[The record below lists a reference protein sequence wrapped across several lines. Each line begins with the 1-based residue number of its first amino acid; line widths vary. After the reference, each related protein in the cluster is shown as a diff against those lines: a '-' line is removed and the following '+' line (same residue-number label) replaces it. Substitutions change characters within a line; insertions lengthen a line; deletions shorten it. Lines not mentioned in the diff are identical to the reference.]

1 MVAKAEASA
10 PARGDKQE
18 EMRQIIERAIFLE
31 EQGDLDGAVGCY
43 EEALL
48 AGFATVEVCYNLAVL
63 YKQQLLYEDAL
74 TLLQR
79 CLDSAEY
86 GASAHYA
93 SGECQLALGNL
104 AAAGEHFERA
114 VSRLDF
120 EQIADDQVAEVSH
133 VLRVAI
139 DTFTSLDKL
148 DRAAEL
154 SATLDGFIAAH
165 PGARSPGGLAKPGA
179 ANPIQVTAVTSQ
191 PYTNGAVPAST
202 GAPAP
207 DTAAEASGEFDT
219 PALDRATTTGRLRM
233 VYRRATG
240 PLAPVAKPGAG
251 QHASALLGRVNAAK
265 AQVGSGTLV
274 QDRTSQLPLTTAR
287 FARQPVQFRP
297 TMPLDGET
305 AQPAEVRALLS
316 RSAEDILQEHFEA
329 AIDDCHQIMVLA
341 PDYRPIHLRLA
352 EIYALQGR
360 LAEAAAK
367 CAQLMQLY
375 TSMGQHTEL
384 LSVHRLLGMLDPTD
398 LTARRTMADLY
409 FSSAPGDGP
418 DLSADVRS
426 LIEAAEAADEAELA
440 IDYAERL
447 VTRRPDDRTAILL
460 AARLHLWTGNAH
472 RALAHCQ
479 ALLRRDRQDTL
490 AIGGAN
496 AALTLIDNTIHWP
509 SLETLVATLQAAP
522 EAAWRDCL
530 AFYEA
535 VLSKLEPGRR
545 GNLQVALGLLALR
558 HRLMNEAVRYL
569 KYVPQTGINLQSLR
583 PPVRFAL
590 AYGLKQAYAALND
603 GPAERQWLQ
612 QAADLLRDERV
623 RAFVDHTRLFGEPI
637 SVGGLHVALAESLTR
652 GGKGDNAVIVLEA
665 AKADLPDDAT
675 IRRRLAALYHERGRL
690 GQALD
695 ELDDLSTQQLNAGQL
710 DEMIATLHQMS
721 AMAGDNLKIKGH
733 LAERYLKRGCPDEA
747 LREFAEIAAIHQRA
761 GHMDDAANILRQA
774 ADIAW
779 MIGQHDRA
787 FTLYDQVL
795 ELAPENVM
803 LRQAYINCLLQA
815 GRQQEAADQQR
826 AIARQ
831 FWETHRVQ
839 ETIAALHQVI
849 VLDPRDAE
857 SYSQLGEALASVG
870 EYAQAERVYRR
881 LVRLTPDDPIAKAK
895 QAAMA
900 MLARES
906 QA

>member
-1 MVAKAEASA
+1 MVAKVEASA
-10 PARGDKQE
+10 PARGDKQD
-18 EMRQIIERAIFLE
+18 EMRQIIDRAIFLE

-104 AAAGEHFERA
+104 AAAGEHFDRA
-114 VSRLDF
+114 VSRLAFD
-120 EQIADDQVAEVSH
+120 QIADDQVAEVSH

-139 DTFTSLDKL
+139 DTFTSLDNR

-154 SATLDGFIAAH
+154 SATLDSFIAAH
-165 PGARSPGGLAKPGA
+165 PGAR
-179 ANPIQVTAVTSQ
+179 
-191 PYTNGAVPAST
+191 PAST
-202 GAPAP
+202 AGKPVVSSPVQAAPAVGPRYQNGATPPADAAPQLAPAP
-207 DTAAEASGEFDT
+207 GDEGAFDT
-219 PALDRATTTGRLRM
+219 PTPDRATTTGRLRM

-240 PLAPVAKPGAG
+240 PLTPVPNNDARR
-251 QHASALLGRVNAAK
+251 HTSALLGRVNAAK
-265 AQVGSGTLV
+265 AQAGSTALTPAK
-274 QDRTSQLPLTTAR
+274 TSLMPPMTAH
-287 FARQPVQFRP
+287 FERQPVQFRP
-297 TMPLDGET
+297 TIPLTGET
-305 AQPAEVRALLS
+305 AQPAEIRALLS
-316 RSAEDILQEHFEA
+316 RTAEDILQKHFAA

-341 PDYRPIHLRLA
+341 PEYFPIHLRLG

-360 LAEAAAK
+360 LAEAAVK
-367 CAQLMQLY
+367 CDQLMQFY
-375 TSMGQHTEL
+375 TSTGQQSEL
-384 LSVHRLLGMLDPTD
+384 LSVHRLLSLLDPTD
-398 LTARRTMADLY
+398 LTARQTMADLY
-409 FSSAPGDGP
+409 FSQAPGNGP
-418 DLSADVRS
+418 DLSADVRG
-426 LIEAAEAADEAELA
+426 LIEAAEAAGEAELA

-447 VTRRPDDRTAILL
+447 VTRRPDDRAAILL

-496 AALTLIDNTIHWP
+496 AALTLIDNTVHWP

-522 EAAWRDCL
+522 DAAWRDCF

-535 VLSKLEPGRR
+535 VLSKLEPARR

-558 HRLMNEAVRYL
+558 HEQMNEAVRYL
-569 KYVPQTGINLQSLR
+569 KYVPQTGINPQSLR

-590 AYGLKQAYAALND
+590 AYGLKQPYAALND

-612 QAADLLRDERV
+612 HAADLLRDERV
-623 RAFVDHTRLFGEPI
+623 RAFVDQTRLFGEPI
-637 SVGGLHVALAESLTR
+637 SVGGLHVALAESLVR
-652 GGKGDNAVIVLEA
+652 GGKADNAAIVLEA

-675 IRRRLAALYHERGRL
+675 IRRRLAAIYHERGRL

-695 ELDDLSTQQLNAGQL
+695 ELDDLSTRQLNAGQL
-710 DEMIATLHQMS
+710 DEMITTLHQMS
-721 AMAGDNLKIKGH
+721 AMAGNNLKIKTH
-733 LAERYLKRGCPDEA
+733 IADRYLKRGCPDDA
-747 LREFAEIAAIHQRA
+747 LDEFAAIAAIHQRA
-761 GHMDDAANILRQA
+761 GRPDDAANILRQA
-774 ADIAW
+774 ADTAW

-795 ELAPENVM
+795 ALAPENVM

-831 FWETHRVQ
+831 FWETRRVQ

-900 MLARES
+900 MLARE